1 MRKYLYIAVAVL
13 MAAIVVTMVILSLRV
28 KSLSKERERLQRNTE
43 ILVSDCEKYRT
54 SDSLSGAR
62 VQALELNLKEFE
74 RFRAEDA
81 QRIKELKAKNYDLS
95 QVNKTQAQTIIRLQ
109 SIPRD
114 TIVLIDSIPI
124 PAKAVHCGDAW
135 FDFDGLL
142 TEESF
147 SGTLH
152 NRDSLMMMETVK
164 YKRFLGFLWKTKKIK
179 DRKLDVISK
188 NPHTEIMSV
197 DYICIER

>member
-1 MRKYLYIAVAVL
+1 MRKWLYIAVAVL
-13 MAAIVVTMVILSLRV
+13 MAAIVVVMTILSLKV
-28 KSLSKERERLQRNTE
+28 KSLSREKDRLQRNTE
-43 ILVSDCEKYRT
+43 ILVSDCIRYRT

-81 QRIKELKAKNYDLS
+81 RRIKELKAKNYDLS

-147 SGTLH
+147 NGTLH

>member
-1 MRKYLYIAVAVL
+1 MSPKRLLIVATAIIVATIAFTV
-13 MAAIVVTMVILSLRV
+13 MGVVDYN
-28 KSLSKERERLQRNTE
+28 LSKERSRLQRNTE
-43 ILVSDCEKYRT
+43 ILISDCERYRT

-81 QRIKELKAKNYDLS
+81 ARIKELKAKNYDLS

-114 TIVLIDSIPI
+114 TVVLVDSIPI

-135 FDFDGLL
+135 FDFNGVL
-142 TEESF
+142 TAESF
-147 SGTLH
+147 SGELR

-188 NPHTEIMSV
+188 NPHTEIIGLEHLV
-197 DYICIER
+197 IEK

>member
-1 MRKYLYIAVAVL
+1 
-13 MAAIVVTMVILSLRV
+13 
-28 KSLSKERERLQRNTE
+28 
-43 ILVSDCEKYRT
+43 
-54 SDSLSGAR
+54 

-81 QRIKELKAKNYDLS
+81 ARIKELKAKNYDLS

-114 TIVLIDSIPI
+114 TVVLVDSIPI

-135 FDFDGLL
+135 YDFDGVL

-147 SGTLH
+147 SGELR
-152 NRDSLMMMETVK
+152 NRDSLLLVETVK
-164 YKRFLGFLWKTKKIK
+164 YKRCFFFKTKKVK
-179 DRKLDVISK
+179 DRKLDVVSK
-188 NPHTEIMSV
+188 NPHTEIV
-197 DYICIER
+197 GVEHIVIEK